1 MEDNI
6 DTIINALEE
15 ARRNLHQTV
24 TEVNQKVATV
34 STQLQP
40 ERLVERH
47 LLLAVCLAGALGFA
61 TGNGGG
67 RPTGVATLLT
77 RRTAGGNTDGG
88 VQPWVPQSRHNGM
101 NAVRS

>member
-24 TEVNQKVATV
+24 TEVNQKVAAV
-34 STQLQP
+34 STELQP

-47 LLLAVCLAGALGFA
+47 LLLAVCIAGVLGFA
-61 TGNGGG
+61 TGNG
-67 RPTGVATLLT
+67 RRRSSGVTTLLLGGLLGAMLT
-77 RRTAGGNTDGG
+77 EASNHGFRNHNTTART
-88 VQPWVPQSRHNGM
+88 
-101 NAVRS
+101 

>member
-24 TEVNQKVATV
+24 AEVNQKVATV
-34 STQLQP
+34 STQLRP

-47 LLLAVCLAGALGFA
+47 LPVAVCIAAALGFA

-67 RPTGVATLLT
+67 RPTGVATLLLGGLLGAMLT
-77 RRTAGGNTDGG
+77 EASNHGFRNHDTTA
-88 VQPWVPQSRHNGM
+88 
-101 NAVRS
+101 

>member
-6 DTIINALEE
+6 DTIISALEE

-24 TEVNQKVATV
+24 TEVNKKVATV

-67 RPTGVATLLT
+67 RPTGVATLLLGGLLGAMLT
-77 RRTAGGNTDGG
+77 EASNHGFRNHDTTA
-88 VQPWVPQSRHNGM
+88 
-101 NAVRS
+101 

>member
-1 MEDNI
+1 MEHNI

-40 ERLVERH
+40 ERVVERH
-47 LLLAVCLAGALGFA
+47 LLLAVCIAGALGFA
-61 TGNGGG
+61 TGKGGG
-67 RPTGVATLLT
+67 RSSGVTTLLLGGLLGAMLT
-77 RRTAGGNTDGG
+77 EASNHGFRNHDTTART
-88 VQPWVPQSRHNGM
+88 
-101 NAVRS
+101 

>member
-67 RPTGVATLLT
+67 RPTGVATLLLGGLLGALMT
-77 RRTAGGNTDGG
+77 EASNHGFRNHDTTA
-88 VQPWVPQSRHNGM
+88 
-101 NAVRS
+101 